1 MKKIVIFSL
10 TGVLAVLITA
20 IFIIP
25 RAETELVS
33 GIYEPPI
40 IAEPAPE
47 IIQIAIETLK
57 PPIIIEIP
65 EVVEEIE
72 EVAELEEIIEPEEFI
87 KVMEIV
93 ETPIEPAPPVT
104 EPREERKPLSDSD
117 RILKPQKPAPDDN
130 HVFVPGFGWIIPSIG
145 VGEQSYAEGDWNKI
159 IGF

>member
-1 MKKIVIFSL
+1 MKKTIAFSFA
-10 TGVLAVLITA
+10 GALAVLITA

-25 RAETELVS
+25 RAETETVS

-47 IIQIAIETLK
+47 IVLLTIKTPE
-57 PPIIIEIP
+57 PPIIVEIFDVIEEAVEIEKIIEQEEVI
-65 EVVEEIE
+65 EVVE
-72 EVAELEEIIEPEEFI
+72 IIETT
-87 KVMEIV
+87 V
-93 ETPIEPAPPVT
+93 EPIPPVT
-104 EPREERKPLSDSD
+104 EPREECKQPSDSD
-117 RILKPQKPAPDDN
+117 RVLKPQEPAPDDN